1 MLELHKNDL
10 NLMNSYYNEL
20 RIHLDQASNDQ
31 FESEQLKQK
40 HIEELNKL
48 NQLIQ
53 ELNDRWTRV
62 TKMSQIRR
70 SNLKQW
76 LRGLKKH
83 AIKISANS
91 NNASIQNESSNHNEN
106 ILSVNFNM
114 NLRANKNNFKI
125 NPLFFLFY

>member
-1 MLELHKNDL
+1 
-10 NLMNSYYNEL
+10 MNSYYNEL
-20 RIHLDQASNDQ
+20 RIHLDQASSDQ

-40 HIEELNKL
+40 HTEELNNL

-53 ELNDRWTRV
+53 ELNDRWTRA

-83 AIKISANS
+83 AIKISAHS
-91 NNASIQNESSNHNEN
+91 NNLSVHNENANHNEN
-106 ILSVNFNM
+106 ISVNFN
-114 NLRANKNNFKI
+114 NYELKAKKNNFKT
-125 NPLFFLFY
+125 NSFFLNLLRRETTRQRTI